1 MHVEVG
7 LNSIESSIVL
17 AQLYTG
23 KLWLYSSLSPNVTLV
38 KHFLSDSFLLHMH
51 VLVEFECEPATS
63 SQTNFLV
70 HSIYLNIPV
79 CMCTGKNK
87 I

>member
-23 KLWLYSSLSPNVTLV
+23 NGYIVFSPNVTLV

-51 VLVEFECEPATS
+51 VLVEFECEPSYKQSNKFSCAFHIFEHTS
-63 SQTNFLV
+63 MHV
-70 HSIYLNIPV
+70 YW
-79 CMCTGKNK
+79 
-87 I
+87 

>member
-1 MHVEVG
+1 MHVHVEVG

-23 KLWLYSSLSPNVTLV
+23 NGYIVFSPNVTLV

-51 VLVEFECEPATS
+51 V
-63 SQTNFLV
+63 
-70 HSIYLNIPV
+70 
-79 CMCTGKNK
+79 
-87 I
+87 

>member
-23 KLWLYSSLSPNVTLV
+23 NGYIVLSPNVTLV

-51 VLVEFECEPATS
+51 VLVEFECEPTS